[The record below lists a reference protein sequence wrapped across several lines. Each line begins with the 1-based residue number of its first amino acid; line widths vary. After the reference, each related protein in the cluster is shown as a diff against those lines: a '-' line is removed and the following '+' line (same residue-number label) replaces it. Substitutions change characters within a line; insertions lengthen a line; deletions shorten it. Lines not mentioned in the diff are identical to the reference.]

1 MTPSVPDFLAPDA
14 LTLDVRAQSAT
25 EAISEVAAR
34 LAHRHAM
41 TCFEDFCGAV
51 LDREKINPTSLGHG
65 VVLPHARTDCVR
77 QIMIAA
83 GRSREGIWFENAKQ
97 TVHLIFVI
105 GTPTD
110 SVREYLALVGT
121 ITRLLRNAG
130 VRDQLLRAE
139 TAEEFLMPFRKGA

>member
-1 MTPSVPDFLAPDA
+1 MTPSVPDFLATEA
-14 LTLDVRAQSAT
+14 LVLDVKAKFAP
-25 EAISEVAAR
+25 EAINEVAAR
-34 LAHRHAM
+34 LAQHPAV
-41 TCFEDFCGAV
+41 TCFDDFCHAI
-51 LDREKINPTSLGHG
+51 LDREKINTTSLGHG

-77 QIMIAA
+77 QIVIAA

-121 ITRLLRNAG
+121 LTRLLRNAAI
-130 VRDQLLRAE
+130 RDQLLRAE
-139 TAEEFLMPFRKGA
+139 TAEEFLAPFRKGA